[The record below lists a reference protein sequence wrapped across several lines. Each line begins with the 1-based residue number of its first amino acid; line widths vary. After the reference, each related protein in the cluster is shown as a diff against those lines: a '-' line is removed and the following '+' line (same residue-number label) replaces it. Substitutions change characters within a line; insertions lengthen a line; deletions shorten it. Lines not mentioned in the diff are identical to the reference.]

1 MQQPPMLESN
11 KDSCDLFNQIKSANT
26 PRKLETGKIIAN
38 GTANK
43 RGSRHTVLPE
53 LHDINLEKG
62 KITTNTSRR
71 GRRHKLPPGLHDI
84 RKSVYE
90 DGNNENVNKNA
101 TCDWGTEQKF
111 ITGINNKDLLNYTH
125 QPPIIEITRDFWD
138 SFHQIRLANLSG
150 YLDTDKIAINTDNS
164 SINKVTM
171 KSQHTQTYF
180 ADATDINREEELHK
194 RMFAGLKQLLLKIKV
209 QLCH

>member
-53 LHDINLEKG
+53 LHDINF
-62 KITTNTSRR
+62 
-71 GRRHKLPPGLHDI
+71 
-84 RKSVYE
+84 
-90 DGNNENVNKNA
+90 NNENVNKNA

-150 YLDTDKIAINTDNS
+150 YLDTGKVTINTDNS